1 MKLTKKGEKH
11 FIDGGVSYMNPV
23 TKAIRT
29 CYNLGATEV
38 HVDTVLA
45 IGDLFPLPSWIGRT
59 TPFVL
64 GKTLF
69 GVLSNF
75 FLRDLQHARTAFPR
89 AVIRSFVPSK
99 NLPGYYIGFSKA
111 KEMFKIGFEDGKKI
125 IQENE

>member
-1 MKLTKKGEKH
+1 
-11 FIDGGVSYMNPV
+11 MNPV

-64 GKTLF
+64 GKTIF

-89 AVIRSFVPSK
+89 AIIRSFVPSK
-99 NLPGYYIGFSKA
+99 NLPGYYIRFSKA
-111 KEMFKIGFEDGKKI
+111 KEMFKIGFEDGTKI